1 MRLWPS
7 FYASLTCCLMV
18 FLLTPASA
26 QRSDKQDRP
35 SPVEALQSRLQQVR
49 DDGPRLPP
57 LPFRAPS
64 RDARPEINWDEV
76 QAKFEADRENAR
88 DGLRSVQDDL
98 AAGLPRL
105 SRPELNAVL
114 MPVLIP
120 AAAEVDRDSLA
131 IIGQPDAYS
140 ATGALTDGTALR
152 ISGSRK
158 KLVLEEPP
166 RVLEKLKQLRA
177 EKPELPSLEAAYI
190 ITRSESST
198 DLSFSRFGCGYV
210 LSLVCDDPN
219 GDERCAG
226 DEFIMAL
233 ADSLQLLLD
242 REKIR
247 FGDATALPDRHQDN
261 VGAETEEN
269 TSQPPVVS
277 ETLTGNG
284 QAALHVDAE
293 TSLEVTL
300 ENISAQPKLLDD
312 LGNSFSFLPVGD
324 LLPQSGPGFE
334 DNTVY
339 RDNLTFPT
347 EERAFLNSQVYRY
360 GGYYGSLNDMQG
372 GQCAPENFSYPWQDT
387 FCEKRSRQQ
396 KLCPGG
402 GHEGLDIR
410 PATCTKDKHWAVSVE
425 ATRVVDIRRHWV
437 TLQSAEGTIYNYLH
451 LNMSDLSVEI
461 GDTLVKGQRI
471 GRISN
476 DFFKSDG
483 SSVATTIHLHFEMYE
498 NYVGD
503 EEEEPFFTKVNPYA
517 TLVFSYRQKHQAK
530 E

>member
-1 MRLWPS
+1 ML
-7 FYASLTCCLMV
+7 A
-18 FLLTPASA
+18 LLLAPASA
-26 QRSDKQDRP
+26 QNDEQERA
-35 SPVEALQSRLQQVR
+35 SPGEALQSRFQQVR

-57 LPFRAPS
+57 LPFRAPP
-64 RDARPEINWDEV
+64 REARPDIDWDDV
-76 QAKFEADRENAR
+76 QAKFEADRQNAR
-88 DGLRSVQDDL
+88 DGLLSLQEDPAER
-98 AAGLPRL
+98 LPNL
-105 SRPELNAVL
+105 SRRELNAVL

-120 AAAEVDRDSLA
+120 AAADVDRDSLA
-131 IIGQPDAYS
+131 IIGQLDAYS
-140 ATGALTDGTALR
+140 ATGTLTDGTALR

-219 GDERCAG
+219 SDSRCAE
-226 DEFIMAL
+226 DDYITAL
-233 ADSLQLLLD
+233 ADSLQLLRD
-242 REKIR
+242 REQIR
-247 FGDATALPDRHQDN
+247 FDDGNSISDSYRDN
-261 VGAETEEN
+261 VGGETEED
-269 TSQPPVVS
+269 TSPPDVAS
-277 ETLTGNG
+277 KTLTETA
-284 QAALHVDAE
+284 QATVGIDVDME
-293 TSLEVTL
+293 TSLEVTV
-300 ENISAQPKLLDD
+300 ENISAPTKLLDD
-312 LGNSFSFLPVGD
+312 LGNSFSFRPVGD

-339 RDNLTFPT
+339 RADLAFPT

-387 FCEKRSRQQ
+387 LCEKRSREQ

-410 PATCTKDKHWAVSVE
+410 PATCTKDTHWAVAVE
-425 ATRVVDIRRHWV
+425 ETRIVDIRRHWV

-451 LNMSDLSVEI
+451 LNMSDLSVEV
-461 GDTLVKGQRI
+461 GDTLLKGQRI

-503 EEEEPFFTKVNPYA
+503 EQDEPFFTKVNPYA
-517 TLVFSYRQKHQAK
+517 TLIAAYHEKHD
-530 E
+530 